1 MPTPARKKKLDF
13 EKGVRGIWGEHVH
26 NPEKRKKDY
35 LGIRVGGRSLSR

>member
-26 NPEKRKKDY
+26 NPEKRKNDY
-35 LGIRVGGRSLSR
+35 LGIRVGG